1 MKFAYQAQRQ
11 NGERVAGREE
21 ALDRFALARA
31 IRSRGLVL
39 ISATALEETSAKNW
53 FKFSWRSTRV
63 PLRDIIL
70 FTGNL
75 SVLIRAG
82 LSLSRSL
89 EVLRAQSKRPALT
102 AVIEDLS
109 ARVTAGAP
117 LAAALEAHPIFPPV
131 VPAMVRAG
139 EGSGTLPEA
148 LNLVSA
154 QLKKSYD
161 LRRKVLGALIYPA
174 VVFAAIIVIGVLMM
188 IFLIP
193 TLVAT
198 FSDLKVDL
206 PFMTKIIVAT
216 SNLLIADWPWL
227 ILLGLAV
234 IIGGGLLRR
243 VKRVKIGWQKLL
255 LKTPVIQKFIKELNA
270 AILMRT
276 TSSLLAAGVGLTE
289 SLTITSQVLQNHIY
303 RQILDGAASSIQQGL
318 PLSAIFKSYGEIL
331 PILVGEMTEVGEETG
346 NLSGMLLKGA
356 EFYEEDVDQLTKNL
370 STVIEP
376 MLMIVVGLAVG
387 VFAVSMIGPL
397 YSISDAF

>member
-1 MKFAYQAQRQ
+1 MKFTYQAQRQ

-39 ISATALEETSAKNW
+39 ISATALEEAPTKSW

-75 SVLIRAG
+75 SVLIQAG

-89 EVLRAQSKRPALT
+89 EVLRQQSKRPALT

-109 ARVTAGAP
+109 ARVAAGAP
-117 LAAALEAHPIFPPV
+117 LAAALEAHLIFPPV
-131 VPAMVRAG
+131 VSAMVRAG

-148 LNLVSA
+148 LSLVSA

-174 VVFAAIIVIGVLMM
+174 VVFAAIIVIGILMM

-198 FSDLKVDL
+198 FNDLKVDL
-206 PFMTKIIVAT
+206 PFMTKVIVAT
-216 SNLLIADWPWL
+216 SNLLITDWPWL
-227 ILLGLAV
+227 LLFGLV
-234 IIGGGLLRR
+234 LIVGGGLLRR
-243 VKRVKIGWQKLL
+243 VKKVKIGWQKLL

-289 SLTITSQVLQNHIY
+289 SLTITSQVLQNHVY

-318 PLSAIFKSYGEIL
+318 PLSAIFKSYGEVL

-376 MLMIVVGLAVG
+376 ALMIVVGLAVG
-387 VFAVSMIGPL
+387 VFAISMIGPL